1 MSAVNPIGPG
11 PAPHSLKAPP
21 PNDDARLKKTATQME
36 GLFVQRLFAAMRD
49 TVPEGG
55 MIDQSSAEQTFTSML
70 DEKISQQVP
79 GQWDGPHSL
88 AHSLYNQLRQRIASQ
103 HAAATAA
110 SGPESPK

>member
-1 MSAVNPIGPG
+1 MNPVNPIRPG
-11 PAPHSLKAPP
+11 PTAHSLKAAA

-36 GLFVQRLFAAMRD
+36 GLFVQRLFAAMRE

-55 MIDQSSAEQTFTSML
+55 MVEQSSAEQTFTSML

-103 HAAATAA
+103 HAAVTAA
-110 SGPESPK
+110 PGPESPK

>member
-1 MSAVNPIGPG
+1 MNPIGPA
-11 PAPHSLKAPP
+11 PAAHPLTAAA

-36 GLFVQRLFAAMRD
+36 GLFVQRLFSAMRD

-55 MIDQSSAEQTFTSML
+55 MVEQSSAEQTFTSML

-88 AHSLYNQLRQRIASQ
+88 AHSLYNQLRQRLASQ
-103 HAAATAA
+103 HAAATATTG
-110 SGPESPK
+110 SDSPK